1 MPPAELRGKLD
12 AEALRRFLRDPSG
25 AKSEL

>member
-12 AEALRRFLRDPSG
+12 LEALRRFVKDPSG